1 MNTDMINIIIYTS
14 IPVVI
19 FLISIIYFFFAL
31 KDDMFKKMFKKK
43 DLPVKEIIKLKKKFG
58 NLKKI
63 NIYLYDLKKQKDGA
77 LDREDISYIKVAK
90 MINKDLEIKVTDGE
104 LVIEKPDY
112 SDPSYKLKMMD
123 VIFAVSN
130 FNYAQFMFR
139 GENKFKLYD
148 MKTEI
153 GDKLKAHALEVI
165 DEVFLDI
172 ANKIEEGVSD
182 SLRK

>member
-1 MNTDMINIIIYTS
+1 
-14 IPVVI
+14 
-19 FLISIIYFFFAL
+19 
-31 KDDMFKKMFKKK
+31 
-43 DLPVKEIIKLKKKFG
+43 
-58 NLKKI
+58 
-63 NIYLYDLKKQKDGA
+63 
-77 LDREDISYIKVAK
+77 
-90 MINKDLEIKVTDGE
+90 LEIKVTDGE

-153 GDKLKAHALEVI
+153 GDKLKAHALEII